1 MPRAGLSP
9 AAVVGLA
16 MEVLDDVGWEGLT
29 LAAVAQRAG
38 VAVPSLYKHVAGL
51 PALRREV
58 RLVALRDLAAALT
71 AALEA
76 ALEAALDEAA
86 RAAGGGSRTERV
98 RTLARALRAYGLAHP
113 GRYAASQV
121 GVVAADDPELAAAGA
136 RVVGL
141 LADVLGT
148 TADTA
153 VDTVRALR
161 ALVHGFVELET
172 HGGFGLPDDVTASF
186 ERAVDLLLAGLGLDS

>member
-1 MPRAGLSP
+1 MPRAGLSR
-9 AAVVGLA
+9 AAVVELA
-16 MEVLDDVGWEGLT
+16 VEVLDDAGWDGLT

-58 RLVALRDLAAALT
+58 RLVALGDLAAALT
-71 AALEA
+71 QALAAA
-76 ALEAALDEAA
+76 VDEAA
-86 RAAGGGSRTERV
+86 RAAGGASRTDRV

-148 TADTA
+148 TPDTA
-153 VDTVRALR
+153 VDTVRAVR

-186 ERAVDLLLAGLGLDS
+186 DRAVDLLLAGLALDS

>member
-1 MPRAGLSP
+1 MPRAGLSR
-9 AAVVGLA
+9 AAVVELA
-16 MEVLDDVGWEGLT
+16 VEVLDDAGWDGLT

-58 RLVALRDLAAALT
+58 RLVALGDLAAALT
-71 AALEA
+71 RALAAA
-76 ALEAALDEAA
+76 VDEAA
-86 RAAGGGSRTERV
+86 RAAGGASRTDRV

-148 TADTA
+148 TPDTA
-153 VDTVRALR
+153 VDTVRAVR

-186 ERAVDLLLAGLGLDS
+186 DRAVDLLLAGLGLDS